1 MIGAVGN
8 VLANAFGVI
17 VPFMGVVL
25 HTRTGSWV
33 PHLAFGAALKLMA
46 TASYLMTATLE
57 DARTT
62 LAKEARRV

>member
-25 HTRTGSWV
+25 HSRTGSWV
-33 PHLAFGAALKLMA
+33 PHLVFGAALKVVA
-46 TASYLMTATLE
+46 TIGYLATATLD

-62 LAKEARRV
+62 LQRARA